1 MVMIDK
7 RIFTF
12 NKLLRRSVL
21 GNQIMEQGYRSKMK
35 EIYRYPGV

>member
-1 MVMIDK
+1 MVMIFK

-12 NKLLRRSVL
+12 NKLSPRSVI
-21 GNQIMEQGYRSKMK
+21 GNPVMEQGYRSKMK